1 MKKKKSSLLLSKK
14 VIYTENYILYM
25 FVHEIWGSEQVLFI
39 FFFLFIF
46 YRPEKK
52 ILIYVVDSFF
62 VCSLL
67 FKKLLSFKLHYSQS
81 NFRRFKKSLIY
92 LCYFIHS
99 SSIFY

>member
-1 MKKKKSSLLLSKK
+1 MKKKNSSLLLSKK

-52 ILIYVVDSFF
+52 N
-62 VCSLL
+62 
-67 FKKLLSFKLHYSQS
+67 S
-81 NFRRFKKSLIY
+81 N
-92 LCYFIHS
+92 LCCW
-99 SSIFY
+99 